1 MARGIPK
8 TKIDYHMTEEDD
20 EVLEDIIKSA
30 TRINI
35 HINRDDWWIA
45 AYVEL
50 PLVNTEALYYP
61 MGCKYGSEREM
72 IVYDMLAIKKVCDAD
87 AVTIGV
93 FPTLSDTSKVQHLL
107 ILASNYKEEE
117 E

>member
-1 MARGIPK
+1 MVRGIPK

-20 EVLEDIIKSA
+20 EVLEDIIYSA
-30 TRINI
+30 TRVNI
-35 HINRDDWWIA
+35 HINWNDWWIA
-45 AYVEL
+45 VYVEL

-61 MGCKYGSEREM
+61 MSCEYGSDREFK
-72 IVYDMLAIKKVCDAD
+72 VYDMLSRKKARDAN
-87 AVTIGV
+87 AVSIGV

-107 ILASNYKEEE
+107 MLASNYKEEE